1 MSGIAV
7 VTGAAGGMGEAIC
20 RRLATDGR
28 HVLVTDIDADAA
40 NDLAGRLEGE
50 GEAAGARLDV
60 SSRDDFE
67 AALAMVRERW
77 GEPTILVNNAAI
89 TQAADLMTLP
99 AQEFTSVLGINT
111 SSAFLGCQVFGQ
123 AMSDAGFGRIVNMAS
138 LAGQNGGTA
147 TGGHYAAS
155 KGAIL
160 TVTKIFARE
169 LASRGVTVN
178 AISPG
183 PHDLPIVH
191 RTVPPEKLEAVV
203 AGIPV
208 GHLGDPEFIADT
220 VALLASDRA
229 SFVTGA
235 CWDINGGLY
244 LR

>member
-1 MSGIAV
+1 MSGVAV
-7 VTGAAGGMGEAIC
+7 VTGAAGGMGKVIS
-20 RRLATDGR
+20 RRLVQDGR
-28 HVLVTDIDADAA
+28 KVLVTDIDADAA
-40 NDLAGRLEGE
+40 AGVAAELGE
-50 GEAAGARLDV
+50 NAAAMALDV
-60 SSRDDFE
+60 SRREDFE
-67 AALAMVRERW
+67 GALAKVRELW
-77 GEPTILVNNAAI
+77 GEPTILVNNAAV
-89 TQAADLMTLP
+89 TKAADLMTLP
-99 AQEFTSVLGINT
+99 ADEFVDVLGTNT

-123 AMSDAGFGRIVNMAS
+123 AMADAGFGRIVNMAS

-169 LASRGVTVN
+169 LASKGVTVN

-183 PHDLPIVH
+183 PHDLPVVH
-191 RTVPPEKLEAVV
+191 ETVPADKLEKIV

-208 GHLGDPEFIADT
+208 QRLGDPEFVADM

-235 CWDINGGLY
+235 CWDVNGGLY
-244 LR
+244 VR

>member
-1 MSGIAV
+1 MSGVAV
-7 VTGAAGGMGEAIC
+7 VTGAAGGMGKVIS
-20 RRLATDGR
+20 RRLVQDGR
-28 HVLVTDIDADAA
+28 KVLVTDIDADAA
-40 NDLAGRLEGE
+40 AGVAAELGE
-50 GEAAGARLDV
+50 NAAAMALDV
-60 SSRDDFE
+60 SRREDFE
-67 AALAMVRERW
+67 GALAKVRELW
-77 GEPTILVNNAAI
+77 GDPTILVNNAAV
-89 TQAADLMTLP
+89 TKAADLMTLP
-99 AQEFTSVLGINT
+99 ADEFVDVLGTNT

-123 AMSDAGFGRIVNMAS
+123 AMADAGFGRIVNMAS

-155 KGAIL
+155 KGAIM

-183 PHDLPIVH
+183 PHDLPVVH
-191 RTVPPEKLEAVV
+191 ETVPADKLEKIV

-208 GHLGDPEFIADT
+208 QRLGDPEFVADM

-235 CWDINGGLY
+235 CWDVNGGLY
-244 LR
+244 VR